1 MKLSDIPMMHRR
13 VPFDD
18 YHAMILT
25 ALQTGK
31 VTRAESAAYF
41 DMPGIGFHRSMW
53 MLTLH
58 LVEHKKYGQQSF
70 IIPEV
75 MQDALVRTSLAGV
88 TVDDLRMP
96 YPSIYMALPGNTRS
110 IWGGRETL
118 WHEVRGIFAWHEKG
132 DRELLRPGEDPVAP
146 ENDRGLIHLYLW
158 GIENERSKH
167 RGDDASLWVA
177 LDLNEMHAS
186 GEDLEAYLARI
197 LRDRN
202 RETKDHML
210 QDNPELADALGFTF
224 LPKTDES
231 FNKQAE
237 GVIDTLRILFNALLY
252 MDSDGAELERDPD
265 NLADHAERE
274 SLRKQLAR
282 KKNPKKKG
290 RRIIKR
296 FYEIPTDTVTWVGR
310 SFGYSTPERSGGGKG
325 TGTGTPQRVH
335 WVRGHWWPRRDTI
348 QRRIAELESKH
359 KAVVQ
364 EYHDL
369 RTAVANAPEAEDTS
383 EHLMRLAFA
392 RGKALKADEE
402 IKDLTTRLEAKR
414 RWVKPYRKGSR
425 GSEPESHTYVLGKGD
440 A

>member
-1 MKLSDIPMMHRR
+1 MLKNIPMMHRR

-18 YHAMILT
+18 FHAAILT
-25 ALQTGK
+25 ALQTGE
-31 VTRAESAAYF
+31 VTRAEAAAYF
-41 DMPGIGFHRSMW
+41 NMPGIGFHRSMW

-75 MQDALVRTSLAGV
+75 MQNALVRTSLEGV

-132 DRELLRPGEDPVAP
+132 DRELMRPGEEPVAP

-177 LDLNEMHAS
+177 LDLNEMHTED
-186 GEDLEAYLARI
+186 EDLEAYLARV

-202 RETKDHML
+202 RETKDHMF
-210 QDNPELADALGFTF
+210 QENPKLADMLGFTF
-224 LPKTDES
+224 MPKTDED
-231 FNKQAE
+231 FNKQANA
-237 GVIDTLRILFNALLY
+237 VIDTLRIVFNALIY
-252 MDSDGAELERDPD
+252 MDSDGAEMDRDPESLDNENKRKELER
-265 NLADHAERE
+265 AF
-274 SLRKQLAR
+274 SR
-282 KKNPKKKG
+282 KKNPNKKG
-290 RRIIKR
+290 RRILKE
-296 FYEIPTDTVTWVGR
+296 YASIPTDTVTWVGK
-310 SFGYSTPERSGGGKG
+310 SFLSSKVSEVSETRVSTR
-325 TGTGTPQRVH
+325 RH

-348 QRRIAELESKH
+348 KAKLQES
-359 KAVVQ
+359 
-364 EYHDL
+364 
-369 RTAVANAPEAEDTS
+369 
-383 EHLMRLAFA
+383 
-392 RGKALKADEE
+392 GKE
-402 IKDLTTRLEAKR
+402 IESCKKDLKSCSLSISGEPEMERLEYLRWKLEELQKENASLRGELNSKR
-414 RWVKPYRKGSR
+414 RWVKPYQR
-425 GSEPESHTYVLGKGD
+425 GSKGETPNSHTYVLGKGD